1 MQPVLNECL
10 LNGYADEWVRVT
22 DYNRE
27 GERELGAEGRAYDS
41 VRENQAGRWGEARG
55 WLGNTK
61 EAERGKE
68 GAGRVWGV
76 VNSFHFIS
84 VHFGQ
89 IEQKLQTKRG
99 SRA

>member
-1 MQPVLNECL
+1 M
-10 LNGYADEWVRVT
+10 
-22 DYNRE
+22 
-27 GERELGAEGRAYDS
+27 
-41 VRENQAGRWGEARG
+41 RENWAGSWGEARG

-68 GAGRVWGV
+68 GAGWAEGEEAL
-76 VNSFHFIS
+76 NSFHFIS

-89 IEQKLQTKRG
+89 IEQKLPTKEGG